1 LLGKHASYPLSLIK
15 YILWG
20 LFFVGIT
27 SVVSAQGNRI
37 SWEYNYTQ
45 FGIENGLPSSESY
58 QVHQDKSGLLWILTD
73 KGVVRYDGFGFHKYT
88 VENGLADN
96 VNFRIVEDP
105 NGGVWFIGYNGQLSV
120 FKDGEMEPYRY
131 NHVLKKMIPM
141 GKNSNIS
148 LHVKKDN
155 SIVYS
160 VLRKGII
167 CVSNTGKAST
177 FEDRLTKEHCFFD
190 FGKDIVSLDKKG
202 STKAIPLF
210 FVRNGK
216 RTLGGK
222 LFITGTTR
230 AKKHKGHYFIMSNV
244 KLYLS
249 DKSKIKLLEQDH
261 EVISLDAD
269 DQFLYVGFYKNGLKK
284 FRFDPVTNK
293 LVLVEHYL
301 PNYSVTS
308 AYTDFNGTLWM
319 TTLEKGLFSIYDEA
333 FRQLVINE
341 DILNEEVRFVNGN
354 KNKIILT
361 HYVGKWQ
368 QLYPPFLSK
377 DAGKILYKYNLVPID
392 DGFAFEKGIVDWSD
406 WKDVYADYVVNPTYT
421 SDSSVF
427 GMSKHHSK
435 IAEIKRG
442 VVDYISMGQ
451 LPTVKAVSSFHWFY
465 MTPDH
470 RAFLLFDEGMF
481 VFKIK
486 NSALTSE
493 YRPVLKNKRLTQLK
507 YNRSWGLLTSSNTEG
522 IFQINMKTEKA
533 SVLAPDFKMG
543 NQILNF
549 YFDEKDRLWVVAE
562 KGLFLLVKKNGK
574 TTLQK
579 FLNKKLLSSAEITDL
594 YSYNDILYLTTKF
607 GVQKI
612 DIPKVKKE
620 KTGCPL
626 GLVSVRAFSKNKE
639 LTCSRLFPSKTD
651 LIEILISNKNLS
663 KKPVYR
669 YRFGKEETW
678 IRSDKG
684 EIIVNNP
691 GDGDFN
697 LEVSYLDLSNHW
709 SKPKTLCSFTVEE
722 IIFLRWYFILIYIAL
737 VGILFYAVLKYTV
750 GAVNR
755 KNHLLNRMMELER
768 MALAA
773 QMNPHFIFNSLNS
786 IHSFLLYE
794 ENENAEKYLL
804 RFARLIRQTLANSRM
819 SFITIE
825 EECETLKNYILLE
838 KMRFKDTFDF
848 TIECELRQLPSYPCI
863 PPMLIQPYVENAIL
877 HGLVKRPSGGKL
889 FLKFYLEDERLKV
902 LIEDNGI
909 GYLASKKEKKDSK
922 HKSYGTQITEERL
935 KSLQG
940 KNGTYNVSIEN
951 ADSSNPEFPGT
962 RVIVTI
968 PINMN

>member
-1 LLGKHASYPLSLIK
+1 MHFQLIK
-15 YILWG
+15 QFLWG
-20 LFFVGIT
+20 LFFVGFT

-37 SWEYNYTQ
+37 SWEYNYDH

-58 QVHQDKSGLLWILTD
+58 QVYQDRSGLLWVLTD
-73 KGVVRYDGFGFHKYT
+73 RGVVRYDGFEFHKYT

-96 VNFRIVEDP
+96 VNFRIAEDP
-105 NGGVWFIGYNGQLSV
+105 NGGVWFVGYNGLLSV
-120 FKDGEMEPYRY
+120 FKDGKMAPYRY
-131 NHVLKKMIPM
+131 NHVLKKTIPI
-141 GKNSNIS
+141 GRNICVS
-148 LHVKKDN
+148 LHVKADS

-167 CVSNTGKAST
+167 SISSTGRVSP
-177 FEDRLTKEHCFFD
+177 FPDRLTKECCFFD
-190 FGKDIVSLDKKG
+190 FGNNVICHDKNGKG
-202 STKAIPLF
+202 KVQPLF

-216 RTLGGK
+216 RFFGGK
-222 LFITGTTR
+222 ALITGTTR
-230 AKKHKGHYFIMSNV
+230 ALKHKGHYFILSDV

-249 DKSKIKLLEQDH
+249 EKSRIKLFEQEH

-284 FRFDPVTNK
+284 FRFDPLADE

-301 PNYSVTS
+301 PDYSVTS
-308 AYTDFNGTLWM
+308 AYKDFNGTLWM

-333 FRQLVINE
+333 FKQLAINE
-341 DILNEEVRFVNGN
+341 DILNEEVRFINGN
-354 KNKIILT
+354 KDKIILT

-368 QLYPPFLSK
+368 QLYSPFLFK
-377 DAGKILYKYNLVPID
+377 DAGKILYRYNLVPFHN
-392 DGFAFEKGIVDWSD
+392 GFAFEKGIVDWSD
-406 WKDVYADYVVNPTYT
+406 WKDVYSNYELNPIYVT
-421 SDSSVF
+421 DSSIF
-427 GMSKHHSK
+427 GMSRYAGKMG
-435 IAEIKRG
+435 EIKSG
-442 VVDYISMGQ
+442 VVNYISLKQ
-451 LPTVKAVSSFHWFY
+451 LPKVKVVSAFHWFY
-465 MTPDH
+465 LTPDQ
-470 RAFLLFDEGMF
+470 RMFMLFDEGIF
-481 VFKIK
+481 VFDIK
-486 NSALTSE
+486 HSALTTH
-493 YRPVLKNKRLTQLK
+493 YRPVIKNKRFSQLR
-507 YNRSWGLLTSSNTEG
+507 YNKVWGLLASSNTAG
-522 IFQINMKTEKA
+522 IFRIDIKKEKA
-533 SVLAPDFKMG
+533 SVLAPNFKMG
-543 NQILNF
+543 NQILKF
-549 YFDEKDRLWVVAE
+549 YFDENNRLWIAAE
-562 KGLFLLVKKNGK
+562 KGLFLLENKNGK
-574 TTLQK
+574 VVLQK
-579 FLNKKLLSSAEITDL
+579 FLNRKLLSSAEITDL
-594 YSYNDILYLTTKF
+594 YAYQDILYLTTKF

-612 DIPKVKKE
+612 DISKVKQE
-620 KTGCPL
+620 KMGCPIEL
-626 GLVSVRAFSKNKE
+626 ISIRAFAKNKE
-639 LTCSRLFPSKTD
+639 LTCGKLFPSKTD
-651 LIEILISNKNLS
+651 LIEISLSNKNLS

-669 YRFGKEETW
+669 YRFGKDETW
-678 IRSDKG
+678 IKSDKG

-691 GDGDFN
+691 SDGDFD
-697 LEVSYLDLSNHW
+697 LEVSCLDMDNHW
-709 SKPKTLCSFTVEE
+709 SKPKVLCSFTVEK

-737 VGILFYAVLKYTV
+737 VGILFYVILRYTV
-750 GAVNR
+750 RAVNR

-838 KMRFKDTFDF
+838 KMRFKDTFTF
-848 TIECELRQLPSYPCI
+848 KIECELRQLPAYPCI

-877 HGLVKRPSGGKL
+877 HGLVKRYSGGEL
-889 FLKFYLEDERLKV
+889 FLKFYLEDELLKV

-909 GYLASKKEKKDSK
+909 GYSASKKEKKDSK

-940 KNGTYNVSIEN
+940 KNNAYSVSIDTVN
-951 ADSSNPEFPGT
+951 SSDTEFPGT